1 MEVWIANVHL
11 AYFYALEPIW
21 VGALRSAVVTLLR
34 ESDFSSRSRLRMY
47 VPVPRSTRRRLQASL
62 LSCLVCCRME
72 RVLGVT
78 SVCVGVYAKEEVCV
92 VVVTRCVAWRGR
104 GVVCVATSFATIE

>member
-1 MEVWIANVHL
+1 M
-11 AYFYALEPIW
+11 
-21 VGALRSAVVTLLR
+21 
-34 ESDFSSRSRLRMY
+34 
-47 VPVPRSTRRRLQASL
+47 
-62 LSCLVCCRME
+62 CCRME